1 LRFFAAIDS
10 LSLGKM
16 ISHEEARRDTKMVSI
31 LRFFAAID
39 SLSLGKMIS
48 REEEQKTR
56 KQAP

>member
-1 LRFFAAIDS
+1 
-10 LSLGKM
+10 M